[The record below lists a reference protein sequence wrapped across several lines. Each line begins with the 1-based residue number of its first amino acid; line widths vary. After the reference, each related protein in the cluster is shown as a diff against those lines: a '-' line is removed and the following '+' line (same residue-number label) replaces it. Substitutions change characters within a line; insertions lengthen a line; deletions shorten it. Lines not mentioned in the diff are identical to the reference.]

1 MSGTTHLPDTQ
12 EVLLDHLLVKLRHLS
27 PGQEDSLIELL
38 GEGLTNE
45 ELLQLLQSDQELGN
59 AVQTLLSYQQNGSL
73 TLGEAVFARVSRLDS
88 ELCAQL
94 SGMLLEM
101 PPLRLA
107 RLLQDEGRL
116 REAVAAARAEYL
128 RYTGASQV
136 AAAAAGTTAPVPA
149 TREELAERLF
159 AALHEQHPQLAGR
172 LTGML
177 LELPEPELTELLH
190 DRELLTLR
198 TEQALRALG
207 R

>member
-1 MSGTTHLPDTQ
+1 MLTLSQHSFTPSVPRTQ
-12 EVLLDHLLVKLRHLS
+12 RC
-27 PGQEDSLIELL
+27 GA
-38 GEGLTNE
+38 G
-45 ELLQLLQSDQELGN
+45 
-59 AVQTLLSYQQNGSL
+59 L

-116 REAVAAARAEYL
+116 REAVATARAEYL
-128 RYTGASQV
+128 RYTGASQAA

-149 TREELAERLF
+149 TREELADRLF

-177 LELPEPELTELLH
+177 LELPEPELTELLD
-190 DRELLTLR
+190 DRERLTLR

>member
-1 MSGTTHLPDTQ
+1 
-12 EVLLDHLLVKLRHLS
+12 
-27 PGQEDSLIELL
+27 
-38 GEGLTNE
+38 
-45 ELLQLLQSDQELGN
+45 
-59 AVQTLLSYQQNGSL
+59 
-73 TLGEAVFARVSRLDS
+73 
-88 ELCAQL
+88 
-94 SGMLLEM
+94 MLLEM

-136 AAAAAGTTAPVPA
+136 AAAAGTTAPA

-177 LELPEPELTELLH
+177 LELPEPELTELLD